1 MADEIDDS
9 RFKSEVIRMLG
20 NLVNKANEHDRRF
33 DEQDRRFDEHDRRF
47 DEHDKRFDNLQVK
60 LDTLSDDFKVVKAQ
74 FNDVGSMA
82 IKDNKRI
89 DVLEA
94 RVSEIESGV
103 H

>member
-33 DEQDRRFDEHDRRF
+33 DEHDRRF

-60 LDTLSDDFKVVKAQ
+60 LNTLSDDFKVVKAQ
-74 FNDVGSMA
+74 FNDVGSVA